1 MLVATTGPG
10 RPCRVA
16 SSHTPPFPP
25 LPAACPSPRP
35 HSALGKRLRK
45 LDKNDDGMVTA
56 SELAE
61 AMSEIL
67 AVGHSEEEAWSV
79 VYDLDKDGD
88 GVGALRCGVAAR
100 ALSQPSSCRAASP
113 IMPLRCC

>member
-1 MLVATTGPG
+1 MLVATTGHA
-10 RPCRVA
+10 CRA
-16 SSHTPPFPP
+16 ARSHTPPLLS
-25 LPAACPSPRP
+25 LPAARSSSCP

-88 GVGALRCGVAAR
+88 GVGALRCGVAVLAV
-100 ALSQPSSCRAASP
+100 SQPSSCRAASP
-113 IMPLRCC
+113 HRVALRWC